1 MAIRPVMRNL
11 LTGRPVQVKL
21 NLSLDRN
28 TLRQG
33 IIYSGA
39 RGTGDV
45 NQLKQIKLDLT
56 PETLGEG
63 AVRVPNSLGKRVN
76 LTA

>member
-11 LTGRPVQVKL
+11 LTGKPVKAHL
-21 NLSLDRN
+21 NLQLDR
-28 TLRQG
+28 TPLRQG

-39 RGTGDV
+39 RGTGDI
-45 NQLKQIKLDLT
+45 NQLKQIKLNLN
-56 PETLGEG
+56 PEILGEG

-76 LTA
+76 ITA